1 MTRHISDFRIAG
13 LTAVAAIGVL
23 VAIALQAL
31 VATLGSVE
39 PVGGHAGDIALD
51 EAREFLYVANFG
63 LARIDLVSLANQS
76 VGTGEQLSSRLHDF
90 IPMAGDSCLLKDSD
104 PDVQRPVA
112 ASSLA

>member
-39 PVGGHAGDIALD
+39 PVGGHAADIALD
-51 EAREFLYVANFG
+51 EAREFIYVANFG
-63 LARIDLVSLANQS
+63 LARIDLVALANQS
-76 VGTGEQLSSRLHDF
+76 VGPESNSPVGCMISFPWRDH
-90 IPMAGDSCLLKDSD
+90 SCLLKDSN